1 LLAGTAVRCN
11 RLMARRISAG
21 QKADGNPQHD
31 GAARSVR
38 AINDYIDPYKTP
50 NALPNPYKT
59 PKKHFK
65 RAS

>member
-1 LLAGTAVRCN
+1 
-11 RLMARRISAG
+11 LMARRISAG